1 MNITEHS
8 AEIPLNPS
16 RQQLEHEKSLNME
29 RVRKQLT
36 DVNIRDLVPT
46 LVARQVLRTYE
57 MSTVYSKTDPD
68 GQLDK
73 LIELLR
79 TRNHWLGP
87 LIDALIRSGQTTVAE
102 NLLRHTQS
110 EM

>member
-1 MNITEHS
+1 MNIAEHS

-16 RQQLEHEKSLNME
+16 RQQLEREKALNME
-29 RVRKQLT
+29 RVRKQLS

-46 LVARQVLRTYE
+46 LVARQVLQTYE
-57 MSTVYSKTDPD
+57 MGAVYAKTDPD

-87 LIDALIRSGQTTVAE
+87 LIDALIRNGQTSVAE
-102 NLLRHTQS
+102 SLLLNTQS